1 MNACV
6 RTAEVIAAIKRLLI
20 LAFIELGENAGTVI
34 LEVIWASSGVMWITC
49 GCNGKVA
56 CATLATITTMLATLF
71 TKNRSYFVLLTAKT
85 PAPQ

>member
-49 GCNGKVA
+49 GCSMYHNGKVA
-56 CATLATITTMLATLF
+56 CATLATNLTMLATLF
-71 TKNRSYFVLLTAKT
+71 TINS
-85 PAPQ
+85 